1 MDKWRAD
8 FLSVLTENGIT
19 EPDPSS
25 EDLTEL
31 PVHLRYDVFNP
42 EELLHSDFPNLVNQH
57 PAHLHIDIL
66 SSHQGQ
72 GWGGKLVGTLFQKLL
87 SEAVSG
93 IFLGMTWDNDG
104 AARFYE
110 RLGFERFKEMND
122 KGELGRYGNGIYWV
136 RRLQRDQPA

>member
-19 EPDPSS
+19 EPDSSS
-25 EDLTEL
+25 EDLAEP

-42 EELLHSDFPNLVNQH
+42 EELLHSDFPSLVNQH